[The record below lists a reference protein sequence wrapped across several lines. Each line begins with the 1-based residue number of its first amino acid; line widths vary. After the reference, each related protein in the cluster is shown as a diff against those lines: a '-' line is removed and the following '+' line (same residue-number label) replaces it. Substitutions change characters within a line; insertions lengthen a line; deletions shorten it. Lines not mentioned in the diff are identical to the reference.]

1 MLGPMNEPATSSLD
15 AGEPVLV
22 TGATGYVGGRLV
34 PALLAA
40 GYRVRCLVREPRKL
54 DARPWR
60 HDPRVEVISGDL
72 GDPAAVAHA
81 LRGCRAAYYLV
92 HSMVATAG
100 AYADKDRQLA
110 AAFAAAASTAG
121 LPRII
126 YLGGLG
132 EMGADLSEHLRSR
145 RQVEQ
150 ELAATGVPVTT
161 FRAAMIIGS
170 GSASFEILR
179 YLVERLP
186 IMVTPRWVTTAC
198 QPVAIADV
206 LHWLVRCLAVPETVG
221 RTLEIGGSDVMPY
234 RDLMRVMAEELGLPR
249 RVIIPVPVLTPRLSS
264 LWINIVTPVSYRIA
278 RPLAEGLKNRVVVS
292 DDTTQRLM
300 PHDALSIREAIRRA
314 LAKIDRHAVETRWSV
329 AGPVPGDPV
338 WAGGTVFTD
347 ERTVDIEADPASVY
361 AAICRIG
368 GGNGWYAGDL
378 LWRLRGWMDT
388 LLGGPGLRR
397 GRRDSET
404 VEFGETLDFWRVVG
418 IERNRALALRAEM
431 KLPGEA
437 QLDFRIDTLDGDRDV
452 SSGPAADPTGS
463 VTPLPPPRPLT
474 RLVMT
479 ARFRPRG
486 LFGLL
491 YWYAVVPLHEI
502 VFGGML
508 RGIRKTAEAMHRLH
522 ATSPEA
528 VPPLETAPGYGR
540 ARLWLGVSGVGTIIA
555 LATAGLALGLP
566 ARLLPAAGSLGAE
579 VAALGSFVLAYLL
592 IHLPF
597 DLCGGYLLP
606 RSYGRRHPSLL
617 MFVALLARGVL
628 VHAAML
634 MLVAVVLLLAG
645 RSWGVPGVIAAAG
658 LVMLTLL
665 QGRIAVAKALAP
677 LELTPSLPATA
688 ADPHAPMLPATI
700 VESDD
705 EGFTGGIAG
714 VLRPSLHLVPL
725 RWREVLDPEAF
736 SVAVRR
742 RQMAVQTGE
751 WWRGRLLAIA
761 FTLAGVVLAASVV
774 GDRRLATA
782 EGIVVFSLVF
792 TLWSFI
798 GLLTLPTPSRRGVAD
813 IDRSLI
819 ADGCRRDV
827 LVRTIEL
834 LDQFQDRERSRGPWI
849 ETIFHPVPSV
859 ESRIH
864 GPRATGSTGCWDAAR
879 SAVYLSA
886 AGLGLLGRAVHCNC
900 GRPALWAFL
909 PID

>member
-1 MLGPMNEPATSSLD
+1 MNEPATSSLD

-72 GDPAAVAHA
+72 GDRAAVAHA

-110 AAFAAAASTAG
+110 AAFAAAASDAG

-206 LHWLVRCLAVPETVG
+206 LHWLVRCLAVTETVG

-431 KLPGEA
+431 KMPGEA
-437 QLDFRIDTLDGDRDV
+437 QLDFRIDTLDGDRDG
-452 SSGPAADPTGS
+452 SSGRAADPTGS
-463 VTPLPPPRPLT
+463 VAPLPPPRPLT

-579 VAALGSFVLAYLL
+579 VAALGSFVL
-592 IHLPF
+592 
-597 DLCGGYLLP
+597 
-606 RSYGRRHPSLL
+606 
-617 MFVALLARGVL
+617 
-628 VHAAML
+628 
-634 MLVAVVLLLAG
+634 
-645 RSWGVPGVIAAAG
+645 
-658 LVMLTLL
+658 
-665 QGRIAVAKALAP
+665 
-677 LELTPSLPATA
+677 
-688 ADPHAPMLPATI
+688 
-700 VESDD
+700 
-705 EGFTGGIAG
+705 
-714 VLRPSLHLVPL
+714 
-725 RWREVLDPEAF
+725 
-736 SVAVRR
+736 
-742 RQMAVQTGE
+742 
-751 WWRGRLLAIA
+751 
-761 FTLAGVVLAASVV
+761 
-774 GDRRLATA
+774 
-782 EGIVVFSLVF
+782 
-792 TLWSFI
+792 
-798 GLLTLPTPSRRGVAD
+798 
-813 IDRSLI
+813 
-819 ADGCRRDV
+819 
-827 LVRTIEL
+827 
-834 LDQFQDRERSRGPWI
+834 
-849 ETIFHPVPSV
+849 
-859 ESRIH
+859 
-864 GPRATGSTGCWDAAR
+864 
-879 SAVYLSA
+879 
-886 AGLGLLGRAVHCNC
+886 
-900 GRPALWAFL
+900 
-909 PID
+909 